1 MYLPSRETMRSI
13 VGVGRLRVPENIS
26 LHINEAGRGY
36 WSLLTVWRRFCWR
49 DLCHCVGVAH
59 SVGSTVSR
67 SLPVVIKFHVNS
79 MHATRRVRGGAGGIA
94 RCECIESCIGE
105 VHTRWIRASTID
117 WIVVNCVVFIL
128 EIHSLDVVDLH
139 ERRYDLS
146 VSVCNRARWT
156 R

>member
-1 MYLPSRETMRSI
+1 MHLPSGKTVPSAGRAR
-13 VGVGRLRVPENIS
+13 RLRVPENIS

-36 WSLLTVWRRFCWR
+36 WSLLAVWRRFCWR
-49 DLCHCVGVAH
+49 GLRHCVRVAS

-67 SLPVVIKFHVNS
+67 RLPVVIKLHVNG
-79 MHATRRVRGGAGGIA
+79 MHATRRVRGDAGSIA

-105 VHTRWIRASTID
+105 VHTRRIRASTID
-117 WIVVNCVVFIL
+117 RIVVNCVVFIL